1 MTSRPIDVLRKT
13 PLFATL
19 PDDDLRRVADLA
31 VSRRFSKKEAVFREG
46 DRADG
51 FFIVASG
58 KVKVFKLSG
67 EGKEQILHLLEAG
80 QTFAEAVIFEGGGGY
95 PAHAETLTDTEL
107 LFLPK
112 RTFIELLE
120 RHPNVAIRML
130 ASLSRWLKRMTDL
143 VESLSLKDVETR
155 LVFYLSEEIKAR
167 GIPPKDGAEFELPIG
182 KNVLASRL
190 GTVPETF
197 SRTLKKLQDDGLIAV
212 RGKRIRILSAERLF
226 SILSH

>member
-1 MTSRPIDVLRKT
+1 MTPRAIDILRKT

-31 VSRRFSKKEAVFREG
+31 VSRRFAKKEAVFREG

-51 FFIVASG
+51 FFIVVSG

-67 EGKEQILHLLEAG
+67 EGKEQVLHVLEAG
-80 QTFAEAVIFEGGGGY
+80 QTFAEAVIFEGGGY
-95 PAHAETLTDTEL
+95 PAHAEALTGAEL

-112 RTFIELLE
+112 RPFIDLLE
-120 RHPNVAIRML
+120 RQPKVAVRML

-143 VESLSLKDVETR
+143 AESLSLKDVETR
-155 LVFYLSEEIKAR
+155 LVFYLSEEFKAR
-167 GIPPKDGAEFELPIG
+167 GIPAKDGAELELAIG

-197 SRTLKKLQDDGLIAV
+197 SRTLKRLQDDGLIHV
-212 RGKRIRILSAERLF
+212 RGKRIRIVSAGSLF

>member
-1 MTSRPIDVLRKT
+1 MTPKAIDVLRKT

-31 VSRRFSKKEAVFREG
+31 LARRFGKREAVFREG

-51 FFIVASG
+51 FFVVASG
-58 KVKVFKLSG
+58 KVKVFKLSR
-67 EGKEQILHLLEAG
+67 EGKEQVLHVLEAG
-80 QTFAEAVIFEGGGGY
+80 QTFAEAVIFEGGGY
-95 PAHAETLTDTEL
+95 PAHAEALTDAEL

-112 RTFIELLE
+112 RPFVALLE
-120 RHPNVAIRML
+120 RHPAVAIRML

-143 VESLSLKDVETR
+143 AESLSLKDVETR
-155 LVFYLSEEIKAR
+155 LVFYLSEELKAR
-167 GIPPKDGAEFELPIG
+167 GIPAKDGAELELPVG

-190 GTVPETF
+190 GTAPETF

-212 RGKRIRILSAERLF
+212 RGKRIRIVSAGPLF
-226 SILSH
+226 SILQH

>member
-1 MTSRPIDVLRKT
+1 MTPLSKEILRKT

-19 PDDDLRRVADLA
+19 PDDDLRRVRDLT
-31 VSRRFSKKEAVFREG
+31 VSRRLGKKEAVFREG

-51 FFIVASG
+51 FYVVVSG
-58 KVKVFKLSG
+58 KVKVFKLSA
-67 EGKEQILHLLEAG
+67 EGKEQILHVLEAG
-80 QTFAEAVIFEGGGGY
+80 QTFAEAVIFEGGGY

-112 RTFIELLE
+112 RPFIELLE
-120 RHPNVAIRML
+120 RHPGMAIRMM

-155 LVFYLSEEIKAR
+155 LVFYLSGEFKAR
-167 GIPPKDGAEFELPIG
+167 GILPKDGAELELPIG

-197 SRTLKKLQDDGLIAV
+197 SRTLKKLQDDGLIDV
-212 RGKRIRILSAERLF
+212 RGKRIRIVSAGRLF
-226 SILSH
+226 SVLSH